1 MIPDDAVTLDSCH
14 VSPAA
19 SQEYR
24 HQLLARSSQFAGRV
38 QQSWDSVSRAKDRVL
53 HAAGRLAQSCRERE
67 RAEQMREA
75 TENLLAAQ
83 VPTGHPFD
91 AAYRHL
97 PTWLY
102 AVILAVLAVIAWL
115 IDKGTLLVLD
125 LDRAMTEMFAVAMV
139 VATLGAAHIVGSTKR
154 RAHQVVESRAVLG
167 VHELHWQ
174 QIAWWAGHVV
184 VASAALIRAVA
195 GLGGSRYLIGL
206 LFLAIGVL
214 DFNSATWAA
223 YHHTHPGVKVKK
235 EAAKAAR
242 DAAKRCEVDLG
253 NLREQVR
260 RWRAAWRRAEGE
272 AQTMAARADELL
284 ARDLALWQLAH
295 PGGKVPSLPEPAW
308 LEEIRRIGAGGL
320 PPELDVTGA
329 IDRHGLDLE
338 EAL

>member
-1 MIPDDAVTLDSCH
+1 MIPDDAVT
-14 VSPAA
+14 VGFRPASPVA

-24 HQLLARSSQFAGRV
+24 HQLLARSSQFSGGA
-38 QQSWDSVSRAKDRVL
+38 QQSWDRVSRAKDRVL
-53 HAAGRLAQSCRERE
+53 HAAGRLAHSRRERE
-67 RAEQMREA
+67 RAEQMQTA

-154 RAHQVVESRAVLG
+154 RGHQVVESRAVLG
-167 VHELHWQ
+167 IHELHWQ
-174 QIAWWAGHVV
+174 RVGWWAGHAVV
-184 VASAALIRAVA
+184 VSAALIRAIA
-195 GLGGSRYLIGL
+195 GDGSSPYLIGL

-260 RWRAAWRRAEGE
+260 RWRAAWRRAEAE
-272 AQTMAARADELL
+272 AQTVAARADELL

-295 PGGKVPSLPEPAW
+295 AGQEAPVLPEPSW

-320 PPELDVTGA
+320 PVELDVAEA
-329 IDRHGLDLE
+329 IARQGLGPD

>member
-1 MIPDDAVTLDSCH
+1 VIPEDSVTLDPRH

-19 SQEYR
+19 TQEYR
-24 HQLLARSSQFAGRV
+24 HQLLARSSQFAGRA
-38 QQSWDSVSRAKDRVL
+38 QQNWDAVSRAKDRVL
-53 HAAGRLAQSCRERE
+53 HAAGRLAHSYRVRE

-91 AAYRHL
+91 AEYRQL
-97 PTWLY
+97 PTSLY

-125 LDRAMTEMFAVAMV
+125 LDRAMTETFAMAMV
-139 VATLGAAHIVGSTKR
+139 VATLGAAHVVGSTKR
-154 RAHQVVESRAVLG
+154 RGHQVVESRAVLG
-167 VHELHWQ
+167 IHELHWQ
-174 QIAWWAGHVV
+174 RIAWWAGHVV
-184 VASAALIRAVA
+184 VVSAAVIRAIA
-195 GLGGSRYLIGL
+195 GQGSSRHLVGL

-223 YHHTHPGVKVKK
+223 YHHTHPGVRVKK

-242 DAAKRCEVDLG
+242 DAVKRCEADLG

-260 RWRAAWRRAEGE
+260 RWRAAWRRAEAE
-272 AQTMAARADELL
+272 AQTVAARADELL
-284 ARDLALWQLAH
+284 ARDLAQWQLAH
-295 PGGKVPSLPEPAW
+295 PGQKAPILPEPGW
-308 LEEIRRIGAGGL
+308 LEKIRRIGAGGL
-320 PPELDVTGA
+320 PPELDVAEA
-329 IDRHGLDLE
+329 IARQGLDPE